1 MSICFDTRV
10 ADKEWVCTAFFVKIL
25 FQRIGLYRIL
35 AKRWFPGMFG
45 ILLISNTRVSLEE
58 DQERTCDRGMLLP
71 RWMTPA
77 RYRGLPDGECLG

>member
-1 MSICFDTRV
+1 M
-10 ADKEWVCTAFFVKIL
+10 
-25 FQRIGLYRIL
+25 YRIL

-45 ILLISNTRVSLEE
+45 ILLISNTRVFLEE

>member
-1 MSICFDTRV
+1 M
-10 ADKEWVCTAFFVKIL
+10 
-25 FQRIGLYRIL
+25 GLYGAL
-35 AKRWFPGMFG
+35 VTRWFPGMFG
-45 ILLISNTRVSLEE
+45 IFLFQTRVSLEE